1 MVRSVSR
8 KNMLTAG
15 VLTLSI
21 FIIGILVGV
30 TMSEKRVA
38 YGNEQMLD
46 QKMELD
52 SLQLQYAFIDQ
63 AKLENHCAALSTA
76 IEENVEKLGI
86 VGDKIQAFSS
96 DMNFDEEEYDRLKR
110 EYVLSEMRFWL
121 FAKKSQ
127 EICKKDVVS
136 IIYFYS
142 NEADCFDCGAQ
153 SKVLTYLKERLQDR
167 LLIFSIDT
175 SFKGEPLIEMLK
187 EAYGIKTYPSLL
199 INDEIHSGLVDEE
212 DLRDILCEIYEDKSG
227 VC

>member
-1 MVRSVSR
+1 MVRRISR

-15 VLTLSI
+15 IITLSI

-38 YGNEQMLD
+38 YGDEQMIE

-63 AKLENHCAALSTA
+63 ANLVNHCAALSTA
-76 IEENVEKLGI
+76 IDENVKKLGI
-86 VGDKIQAFSS
+86 IGDKIQTFSS
-96 DMNFDEEEYDRLKR
+96 DINFDEEEYDRLKR

-127 EICKKDVVS
+127 EICKKDVAS

-153 SKVLTYLKERLQDR
+153 SKVLTYLKEQLQDR

-175 SFKGEPLIEMLK
+175 SFKGEPLIGMLK
-187 EAYGIKTYPSLL
+187 EAYGIESYPSLL
-199 INDEIHSGLVDEE
+199 INDELHPGLVDEE
-212 DLRDILCEIYEDKSG
+212 DLRSMLCKIYEDKNG

>member
-110 EYVLSEMRFWL
+110 EYVLSEMRF
-121 FAKKSQ
+121 
-127 EICKKDVVS
+127 
-136 IIYFYS
+136 
-142 NEADCFDCGAQ
+142 
-153 SKVLTYLKERLQDR
+153 
-167 LLIFSIDT
+167 
-175 SFKGEPLIEMLK
+175 
-187 EAYGIKTYPSLL
+187 
-199 INDEIHSGLVDEE
+199 
-212 DLRDILCEIYEDKSG
+212 
-227 VC
+227 

>member
-1 MVRSVSR
+1 
-8 KNMLTAG
+8 MLTAG
-15 VLTLSI
+15 IITLSI

-38 YGNEQMLD
+38 YGDEQMIE

-63 AKLENHCAALSTA
+63 ANLVNHCAALSTA
-76 IEENVEKLGI
+76 IDENVKKLGI
-86 VGDKIQAFSS
+86 IGDKIQTFSS
-96 DMNFDEEEYDRLKR
+96 DINFDEEEYDRLKR

-127 EICKKDVVS
+127 EICKKDVAS

-153 SKVLTYLKERLQDR
+153 SKVLTYLKEQLQDR

-175 SFKGEPLIEMLK
+175 SFKGEPLIGMLK
-187 EAYGIKTYPSLL
+187 EAYGIESYPSLL
-199 INDEIHSGLVDEE
+199 INDELHPGLVDEE
-212 DLRDILCEIYEDKSG
+212 DLRSMLCKIYEDKNG